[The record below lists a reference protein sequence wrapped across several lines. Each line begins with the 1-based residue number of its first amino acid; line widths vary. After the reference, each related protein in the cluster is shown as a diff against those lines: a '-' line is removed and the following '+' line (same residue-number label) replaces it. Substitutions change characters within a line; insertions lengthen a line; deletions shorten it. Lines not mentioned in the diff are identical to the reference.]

1 MEDAPTVDQSLG
13 DPIANSEGGQ
23 ILTNETKKVDKPKGA
38 ASSPNIDIWER
49 SPEGERVSYKEK
61 LAGNTSF
68 ETCPTKSKSPDAYGE
83 EGRQCGTYGN
93 KPARKETT
101 VWKTTDSSHA
111 DNTPT
116 IIRPEVTEGILGGEV
131 IDSETIC
138 QIGYTI
144 PPQRLVYVYRYS
156 SFSDVIVVIRNAMGE
171 SPHTILELTARL
183 LVYTEQQGL
192 FHKQYPIVSD
202 DSWLYFVNQMSRLGE
217 LHVYVTTTTNSSFM
231 GLLTGLTQFSE
242 GGSGSSSYNICSSSE
257 PFVDFS
263 HYAQTEQNS
272 DSSTSSSEEEIEP
285 TSDHSNGEDGSL
297 SQQVSLRRGKA
308 HIPDAD
314 ILYYHTY
321 FSFGQGYKGHD
332 DDYTPLYSSTKNV
345 LQVGMVFDGYEELK
359 KVVSLHNIVERKQ
372 FKSAFKDRQ
381 CWKAI
386 CLHKTSGEQPY
397 KALPKDKSGRNDEN
411 YKGES
416 SGTKTGNYK
425 RESNGTKTRSK
436 SRQAATEIEHTL
448 VIGSRRGETVRY
460 TVQEDIPPNEF
471 DWAMQEWGDWR
482 EHPNDPSHYGAL
494 EDDMEEEYFVEYG

>member
-1 MEDAPTVDQSLG
+1 
-13 DPIANSEGGQ
+13 
-23 ILTNETKKVDKPKGA
+23 
-38 ASSPNIDIWER
+38 
-49 SPEGERVSYKEK
+49 
-61 LAGNTSF
+61 
-68 ETCPTKSKSPDAYGE
+68 
-83 EGRQCGTYGN
+83 
-93 KPARKETT
+93 
-101 VWKTTDSSHA
+101 
-111 DNTPT
+111 
-116 IIRPEVTEGILGGEV
+116 
-131 IDSETIC
+131 
-138 QIGYTI
+138 
-144 PPQRLVYVYRYS
+144 
-156 SFSDVIVVIRNAMGE
+156 MGE

-202 DSWLYFVNQMSRLGE
+202 DSCLYFVNQMSRLGE
-217 LHVYVTTTTNSSFM
+217 LHVYVTATTNSSFM

-242 GGSGSSSYNICSSSE
+242 
-257 PFVDFS
+257 
-263 HYAQTEQNS
+263 EQNS

-285 TSDHSNGEDGSL
+285 TSNHSNGEDRSL

-314 ILYYHTY
+314 IPYYHTN
-321 FSFGQGYKGHD
+321 FSFGQGYKEHD
-332 DDYTPLYSSTKNV
+332 DYYTPLYSSTKNV

-359 KVVSLHNIVERKQ
+359 KVVSLHNIVEQKQ

-386 CLHKTSGEQPY
+386 CLHKTSVCIGLLIFLSTTPFLDIFVHAFHFLNKVKQPTREHSDIDTD

-436 SRQAATEIEHTL
+436 SRQAAAEIEHTL

-471 DWAMQEWGDWR
+471 DWAMQKWGDWR